1 MDDPVPP
8 AFPGLLDGLEGA
20 ARAERVELLDWLR
33 EVQHA
38 SEDELLRATA
48 NGTVVLVAASRA
60 LGTGERYSA
69 RDVARQTGVGVE
81 LFLALNR
88 ASGLPVPVDEDTPQY
103 GEMNVAATR
112 TVKRMLDAGLQPE
125 QMLSTSRV
133 LGRGLSQTAELMR
146 QNVMELAVAPGRSEK
161 ELAETYAAV
170 AHQLV
175 PMVGPLVEQMLRVH
189 LDHAVREEV
198 VTAAEREAGQLP
210 GARDVTVAFADL
222 VGFTRLGE
230 ELPPDELERV
240 AERLSTL
247 AVELVVGPVR
257 FVKSVGDA
265 VMLVSSEPRVL
276 LEAAFALLAAVER
289 EGTDFPQLRIGV
301 ARGEAVSRAGDWFG
315 RPVNLA
321 SRITT
326 VARACSVVTDSGVR
340 EAVGDEAGV
349 GWSTVGERKLKGV
362 PQAVRLYRARP
373 PQPGVGARA

>member
-1 MDDPVPP
+1 MDEPGDF
-8 AFPGLLDGLEGA
+8 AASGLLDGLQDGA
-20 ARAERVELLDWLR
+20 RDERVELLRWLR
-33 EVQHA
+33 EEHGA
-38 SEDELLRATA
+38 GDAELARATA

-60 LGTGERYSA
+60 LGTGARFSA
-69 RDVARQTGVGVE
+69 REVAEQAGVDVE

-88 ASGLPVPVDEDTPQY
+88 AGGLPVPADLDAPQY
-103 GEMNVAATR
+103 GDMNLEATR
-112 TVKRMLDAGLQPE
+112 TARRFLEAGLLPE

-170 AHQLV
+170 AQQLV

-198 VTAAEREAGQLP
+198 VTAAEREAGELP
-210 GARDVTVAFADL
+210 GAREVCVAFADL

-240 AERLSTL
+240 AGRLSAITDD
-247 AVELVVGPVR
+247 VVGAPVR

-265 VMLVSSEPRVL
+265 VLLVSSDAGAL
-276 LEAAFALLAAVER
+276 LGAAFDLLAAVER
-289 EGTDFPQLRIGV
+289 EGPEFPQLRIGV
-301 ARGEAVSRAGDWFG
+301 ARGAAVSRAGDWFG

-326 VARACSVVTDSGVR
+326 VARAGSVVADPELR
-340 EAVGDEAGV
+340 KAVGDDAGV
-349 GWSTVGERKLKGV
+349 HWSSVGERKLKGL

-373 PQPGVGARA
+373 QAPPTDA